1 MTDNVKKDRENG
13 YKYQALYAYRL
24 RFDFGGKGEVL
35 SYLDGKEFTVPADCV
50 LVSIGRR
57 ANTAGIGLENIGVLL
72 ERGAVVTDECM
83 RTNIPGVYAA
93 GDIRVK
99 SLRQVVTAA
108 ADGAIA
114 AMQAEKY
121 LAEME

>member
-1 MTDNVKKDRENG
+1 MDKGYIKTDDNMHTNVE
-13 YKYQALYAYRL
+13 
-24 RFDFGGKGEVL
+24 
-35 SYLDGKEFTVPADCV
+35 
-50 LVSIGRR
+50 
-57 ANTAGIGLENIGVLL
+57 
-72 ERGAVVTDECM
+72 
-83 RTNIPGVYAA
+83 GVYAA

-121 LAEME
+121 IAHLE

>member
-1 MTDNVKKDRENG
+1 
-13 YKYQALYAYRL
+13 
-24 RFDFGGKGEVL
+24 
-35 SYLDGKEFTVPADCV
+35 
-50 LVSIGRR
+50 
-57 ANTAGIGLENIGVLL
+57 
-72 ERGAVVTDECM
+72 
-83 RTNIPGVYAA
+83 
-93 GDIRVK
+93 VK